1 MADLDL
7 VAINE
12 VFAGVSLAS
21 SRERGVVTMR
31 LCLGGANCI
40 YAQVIKPRPT
50 CWRSA
55 RLGGGQA
62 DNLKHN

>member
-1 MADLDL
+1 VADLDL
-7 VAINE
+7 MAINE
-12 VFAGVSLAS
+12 VLAGVSLAS
-21 SRERGVVTMR
+21 SRERGIGAKR

-55 RLGGGQA
+55 RLGGG
-62 DNLKHN
+62 